1 MMQPSSQPP
10 LVAPP
15 ASDTVQK
22 GGLNT
27 PLDATAA
34 DQQPGI
40 VPHAGLVAPAPNNIP
55 NPLRDSE
62 AIAREAM
69 DQRGSR
75 TIAPYGSFEAA
86 QLAIDHGHYTALESF
101 DFGTTPDGTP
111 VAMFTDKN
119 GMKQAIRL
127 SSEQWFAMLNQRAQG
142 RVEFAQKLRNK
153 QDAQRLAPAM
163 EQMVKELE
171 PYAPGIG
178 VAMQLGMDRDPM
190 QTYNSLQGSYAR
202 LKAGD
207 RAEMMRLQDMA
218 DKSQMEVNDHLAEGF
233 VKNQT
238 QVFEQMALGFM
249 DNPNIPNEYK
259 ANRLQQIQRWTYDTQ
274 RFAALRPPV
283 ATAARNASF
292 ATYYMQNGNEGAI
305 NDLAD
310 MVLRE
315 TTINGLDSV
324 PVAQRMP
331 MLVSMAQ
338 QYARHIGWPKAFDAQ
353 DADVVAN
360 AIVRR
365 AMTSQRVQ
373 IMAPMYSQPGG
384 TEFTAAAGRGMQT
397 QMQDVQQQRAAQM
410 DLQQAKIASEQARAQ
425 SYQASAGSAEARQQ
439 LLGAQMQSQR
449 ASAGLT
455 TARTRQTEALTS
467 LMKGEKVSALAGI
480 DEIYTRMAELGY
492 EMPRT
497 DGGVAFDLMQA
508 YQELSADKSA
518 EGVARLQAFVE
529 LLKTVKR

>member
-1 MMQPSSQPP
+1 MMQASAQPP

-15 ASDTVQK
+15 ASDTAPT

-27 PLDATAA
+27 PADATEPE
-34 DQQPGI
+34 QQTGI
-40 VPHAGLVAPAPNNIP
+40 VPHAGFVPPAPDNIP
-55 NPLRDSE
+55 NPLRDQQLL
-62 AIAREAM
+62 AQQAM

-75 TIAPYGSFEAA
+75 MIAPYGSFEAA

-111 VAMFTDKN
+111 VAMFTDKS

-142 RVEFAQKLRNK
+142 RIEFAQKMRNQ

-178 VAMQLGMDRDPM
+178 VAMQLGMERDPM
-190 QTYNSLQGSYAR
+190 ATYNSIQGSYAR

-207 RAEMMRLQDMA
+207 RAELMRLQDMA
-218 DKSQMEVNDHLAEGF
+218 DKSQMQVNEHLADGF

-238 QVFEQMALGFM
+238 QVYEQMALGFM
-249 DNPNIPNEYK
+249 DNPNIPDEYK

-283 ATAARNASF
+283 ASAARNASF

-324 PVAQRMP
+324 PVQQRMP

-338 QYARHIGWPKAFDAQ
+338 QYARHIGWSKPFDAQ

-365 AMTSQRVQ
+365 AMTSHRVQ

-397 QMQDVQQQRAAQM
+397 QMQDVQAQRATERE
-410 DLQQAKIASEQARAQ
+410 LQQAKVTSERARAQ
-425 SYQASAGSAEARQQ
+425 SYQASAGTAEARQQ
-439 LLGAQMQSQR
+439 LIGQQAQAQR

-455 TARTRQTEALTS
+455 TARTRQTEALTR
-467 LMKGEKVSALAGI
+467 LMQGEKMDGLTSV
-480 DEIYTRMAELGY
+480 DEIYSRMAELGY
-492 EMPRT
+492 SMPKT
-497 DGGVAFDLMQA
+497 DGGTQMDLLAAFK
-508 YQELSADKSA
+508 ELSQDTTP
-518 EGVARLQAFVE
+518 EGVVRLQAFIE
-529 LLKTVKR
+529 LIKSVR